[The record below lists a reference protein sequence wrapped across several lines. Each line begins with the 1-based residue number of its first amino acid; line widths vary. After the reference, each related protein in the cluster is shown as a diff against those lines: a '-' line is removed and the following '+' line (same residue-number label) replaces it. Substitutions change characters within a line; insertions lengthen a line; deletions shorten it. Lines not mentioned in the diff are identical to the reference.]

1 MNIWFLNCF
10 EYSKTASTI
19 YFFSS
24 FMSHSCYPNAVWY
37 YRGADH
43 IVRARRQ
50 IRPGEEVC
58 ISYLSEDDLLQHVP
72 VRLQRLQN
80 TKRFWCTCE
89 RCSAAEDPSR
99 GFVCPQCDTG
109 QMYAHVVGTEAAHP
123 EGCRVLSSE
132 FSAAP
137 CCSCGHTITEMEAR
151 QMVFNEEKLGSVID
165 HLTASSE
172 TSSEHA
178 VEEPTLDELHD
189 SEDFIN
195 AHFAQHALAD
205 EAWGLLADAFLAKGL
220 CDDQRRLL
228 KRRCDFAS
236 SAYPGLSGAHAWA
249 LEVYGDALL
258 HSHASEREPRS
269 DSEKKSQ

>member
-1 MNIWFLNCF
+1 
-10 EYSKTASTI
+10 
-19 YFFSS
+19 
-24 FMSHSCYPNAVWY
+24 
-37 YRGADH
+37 
-43 IVRARRQ
+43 
-50 IRPGEEVC
+50 
-58 ISYLSEDDLLQHVP
+58 
-72 VRLQRLQN
+72 
-80 TKRFWCTCE
+80 
-89 RCSAAEDPSR
+89 
-99 GFVCPQCDTG
+99 
-109 QMYAHVVGTEAAHP
+109 
-123 EGCRVLSSE
+123 
-132 FSAAP
+132 
-137 CCSCGHTITEMEAR
+137 
-151 QMVFNEEKLGSVID
+151 
-165 HLTASSE
+165 TASSE

>member
-1 MNIWFLNCF
+1 KLLCMRHPEEFKEDILWYWCALQSLTQEQLQGAKAGGWPGTTEETQRKLQLLHHEGIAAPSRAAEILSRDLAPASDPLIIDELMNIWFLNCF

-132 FSAAP
+132 FSA
-137 CCSCGHTITEMEAR
+137 
-151 QMVFNEEKLGSVID
+151 
-165 HLTASSE
+165 
-172 TSSEHA
+172 
-178 VEEPTLDELHD
+178 
-189 SEDFIN
+189 
-195 AHFAQHALAD
+195 
-205 EAWGLLADAFLAKGL
+205 
-220 CDDQRRLL
+220 
-228 KRRCDFAS
+228 
-236 SAYPGLSGAHAWA
+236 
-249 LEVYGDALL
+249 
-258 HSHASEREPRS
+258 
-269 DSEKKSQ
+269 